1 MRDRTILVM
10 VLAVI
15 VTGWGLGMPIATAED
30 QQEEGRGAVFV
41 MTNSTDRVRGNEV
54 VMYARDRDGTLTLVG
69 YFPTGHL
76 DRNEPRLG
84 AGPAPTSRLF
94 AQLLDM
100 PGLFQS
106 AAADSFIELIPA
118 FTQPLPKLTSESA

>member
-41 MTNSTDRVRGNEV
+41 MTNSTDRVRGIEV
-54 VMYARDRDGTLTLVG
+54 VMYARDRDGTLTLVKAHDAVIVLN
-69 YFPTGHL
+69 YLRIVSCLLYSRSQSYRETQYDKDRKPTLNQVGALQSHL
-76 DRNEPRLG
+76 SPFAHCLRRLVV
-84 AGPAPTSRLF
+84 
-94 AQLLDM
+94 
-100 PGLFQS
+100 
-106 AAADSFIELIPA
+106 
-118 FTQPLPKLTSESA
+118 